1 MASYDAVIKLVVQ
14 GEDALKRI
22 QERVDKLYK
31 TIDDLER
38 KKKYAGS
45 QAAAEFVREQAD
57 ELERVVAIS
66 KKIIKED
73 ERRIVQQSKLNAA
86 VDLYQRRLQQT
97 VNSGATGVK
106 KFREQIAQIENAFK
120 FFKKRENVQAIR
132 ALATELG
139 RMVEYSNSVSRNER
153 ARADNQSKVFKY
165 VKAINAYEEQGLDV
179 SEARLKM
186 AEFTKVA
193 NSNQLNDAKKY
204 SEAVERQLSLLKEQV
219 TTQKLLNAET
229 AQLKQGLNRL
239 EEEQRNL
246 ENSKLDEKA
255 RQIQVALDKQAAAA
269 AETAAQIDKLNQRQ
283 SEFIARTDEAAQA
296 ASRQTAEFYRQQ
308 RIAKEVAKIN
318 AAAPPP
324 QLLLPPAAPGA
335 PAMSGGARRPIT
347 GPVERLGGARTQ
359 DQADVALRFA
369 EALKEQV
376 RPLSQINSLYAGIYG
391 EAIKLAS
398 VKALP
403 STEMLNA
410 AARGLQTI
418 EAIEARRLSTA
429 ERRAQK
435 VRQLQ
440 EYAAESGVPIPGLEM
455 LGGVQPP
462 KFKAPF
468 GQRATEFL
476 KKPGVADALIGGS
489 FPALFGG
496 GPGAIAGGVI
506 GGLAG
511 GGMGGG
517 PMGMALSLAASAVGQ
532 KFDEVFG
539 KAIRATQ
546 ELGQALSRLDV
557 EKLRESS
564 VYVTSNLENQIRL
577 LLEAGKY
584 EQARAV
590 VGKQIADQTGSV
602 GKTIERSSRATTELQ
617 VAWQLVSNTVNT
629 LLAALTVD
637 AVQALTGILRLVNMV
652 ARGVN
657 VVVTGSRNLI
667 DKTAKWI
674 ITLFTGEKAYNRAQ
688 KAAALVTQEGEKMR
702 AASEANIDA
711 GVREIQ
717 LKNQLLDIERSR
729 LEGTNRLARQSQ
741 IEADYATERAKALS
755 DEAEKKREIYSR
767 SSLITARQLQMELD
781 IAEANTKQRIEGA
794 AITKE
799 KGQQKLLNDAL
810 IAGLQDQADAAKNQ
824 AENYALVNSSATKIL
839 QIEEQRLQQRL
850 QFATSLNQESALI
863 DRITANRKQQAE
875 VEYQAQVRSAQAAV
889 EDAAR
894 QYDIVKTK
902 HAAKQVDD
910 EALNTAIRNLNTAVL
925 SRDVETQ
932 IAGLKREQ
940 GLETAEIQGRQQQ
953 LNAYAEDYKRTNE
966 SISRELDAQSNAL
979 SNRASLLSAISQAT
993 QTINNIEIESLTR
1006 ELERTSSVREREKI
1020 LEKIY
1025 HLEVENAKAV
1035 LQATRAQIQAELQRA
1050 EVAYRKVLLEQKML
1064 EAVVAI
1070 AKAQGIVTREHY
1082 EALKIQEDALAIAKH
1097 NVDTAVQIADVQ
1109 WKAAD
1114 AVFKAAVDA
1123 AKLKKEMG
1131 GVADAAGQFAGNMER
1146 AASAAGTMVGTP
1158 FAVKGGAEEIQDPAL
1173 KAQAQKIW
1181 QEAEAFAATKGIA
1194 SIQADI
1200 LQRARDAIARIAFR
1214 DYTLRTKAA
1223 TSTVSAPATITST
1236 ATAPSTTPIPTTQP
1250 LAAGLSMQPGGGAG
1264 TAIVDRM
1271 PTINLQTGPVLQ
1283 QEDGSKYVSLGDLE
1297 KILQDFA
1304 TVVFNNARSAGGRRF
1319 QGVN

>member
-1 MASYDAVIKLVVQ
+1 MAYTASIAIAVKGIQDVKALQEKIEAAAQGVDRFNNYAKEAFGGNFVRSIRNLNSALREAADAFDKAALGTSRAV
-14 GEDALKRI
+14 DAASAYI
-22 QERVDKLYK
+22 AAEREINRGLA
-31 TIDDLER
+31 ER
-38 KKKYAGS
+38 K
-45 QAAAEFVREQAD
+45 R
-57 ELERVVAIS
+57 
-66 KKIIKED
+66 
-73 ERRIVQQSKLNAA
+73 
-86 VDLYQRRLQQT
+86 
-97 VNSGATGVK
+97 
-106 KFREQIAQIENAFK
+106 
-120 FFKKRENVQAIR
+120 
-132 ALATELG
+132 
-139 RMVEYSNSVSRNER
+139 
-153 ARADNQSKVFKY
+153 
-165 VKAINAYEEQGLDV
+165 
-179 SEARLKM
+179 
-186 AEFTKVA
+186 
-193 NSNQLNDAKKY
+193 
-204 SEAVERQLSLLKEQV
+204 LLKEV
-219 TTQKLLNAET
+219 A
-229 AQLKQGLNRL
+229 AQ
-239 EEEQRNL
+239 E
-246 ENSKLDEKA
+246 A
-255 RQIQVALDKQAAAA
+255 AVAAAGMGMRFSFGGPKALPA
-269 AETAAQIDKLNQRQ
+269 AG
-283 SEFIARTDEAAQA
+283 
-296 ASRQTAEFYRQQ
+296 QTAF
-308 RIAKEVAKIN
+308 KGEVVGG
-318 AAAPPP
+318 
-324 QLLLPPAAPGA
+324 LG
-335 PAMSGGARRPIT
+335 GGARAALQNYELLT
-347 GPVERLGGARTQ
+347 GASGKLAARTQ
-359 DQADVALRFA
+359 DQADTALRFA
-369 EALKEQV
+369 QALQEQV
-376 RPLSQINSLYAGIYG
+376 KPLSQIDALYAGIYG
-391 EAIKLAS
+391 QAIKLAGI
-398 VKALP
+398 KALP
-403 STEMLNA
+403 DSEMLNA

-418 EAIEARRLSTA
+418 EAIEGRRLTTA
-429 ERRAQK
+429 ERRAK
-435 VRQLQ
+435 KLKDIEDYYGDRIGGM
-440 EYAAESGVPIPGLEM
+440 ANAGF
-455 LGGVQPP
+455 GVQGPAVPP
-462 KFKAPF
+462 RPKRGLKAP
-468 GQRATEFL
+468 
-476 KKPGVADALIGGS
+476 GVLDAILGAG
-489 FPALFGG
+489 FPLLFGG
-496 GPGAIAGGVI
+496 GPGAVLGGAAGGLLGGKI
-506 GGLAG
+506 GGMA
-511 GGMGGG
+511 
-517 PMGMALSLAASAVGQ
+517 GMALSVGLSAVGQ
-532 KFDEVFG
+532 KIDQIFG
-539 KAIRATQ
+539 QAIRATQ

-810 IAGLQDQADAAKNQ
+810 IAGLQDQADAGKNQ

-940 GLETAEIQGRQQQ
+940 GLETAEIQGRQKQ

-1025 HLEVENAKAV
+1025 RLEVENAKAV

-1146 AASAAGTMVGTP
+1146 AASAAGAMVGTP

>member
-1 MASYDAVIKLVVQ
+1 MASYDAVVNLSVV
-14 GEDALKRI
+14 GTSR
-22 QERVDKLYK
+22 
-31 TIDDLER
+31 
-38 KKKYAGS
+38 
-45 QAAAEFVREQAD
+45 
-57 ELERVVAIS
+57 LERV
-66 KKIIKED
+66 
-73 ERRIVQQSKLNAA
+73 NAA
-86 VDLYQRRLQQT
+86 VGQLNTLTRQL
-97 VNSGATGVK
+97 
-106 KFREQIAQIENAFK
+106 
-120 FFKKRENVQAIR
+120 
-132 ALATELG
+132 
-139 RMVEYSNSVSRNER
+139 
-153 ARADNQSKVFKY
+153 
-165 VKAINAYEEQGLDV
+165 
-179 SEARLKM
+179 
-186 AEFTKVA
+186 
-193 NSNQLNDAKKY
+193 NSNLN
-204 SEAVERQLSLLKEQV
+204 LLAPGAG
-219 TTQKLLNAET
+219 KL
-229 AQLKQGLNRL
+229 G
-239 EEEQRNL
+239 
-246 ENSKLDEKA
+246 
-255 RQIQVALDKQAAAA
+255 
-269 AETAAQIDKLNQRQ
+269 DKLRQ
-283 SEFIARTDEAAQA
+283 AFEPIKNFAREAANGTAKLANTLAGAAAQA
-296 ASRQTAEFYRQQ
+296 DAISTALNNVKVQAGGLDAQVSTVKNLSAAWLETALNVQRYQKAQEELQAS
-308 RIAKEVAKIN
+308 
-318 AAAPPP
+318 
-324 QLLLPPAAPGA
+324 QLATKGLMQLSGGEIVRGTEAGVGVQGPRLPGSFDVRETRNLMELPAGTPRLAAPGLRGIQG
-335 PAMSGGARRPIT
+335 AMS
-347 GPVERLGGARTQ
+347 
-359 DQADVALRFA
+359 
-369 EALKEQV
+369 
-376 RPLSQINSLYAGIYG
+376 
-391 EAIKLAS
+391 
-398 VKALP
+398 
-403 STEMLNA
+403 
-410 AARGLQTI
+410 
-418 EAIEARRLSTA
+418 
-429 ERRAQK
+429 
-435 VRQLQ
+435 
-440 EYAAESGVPIPGLEM
+440 
-455 LGGVQPP
+455 
-462 KFKAPF
+462 
-468 GQRATEFL
+468 
-476 KKPGVADALIGGS
+476 KPGMADAIIGAG

-496 GPGAIAGGVI
+496 GPGAMIGGGL

-511 GGMGGG
+511 GAMGGQL
-517 PMGMALSLAASAVGQ
+517 GMALSIGLSAVGQ
-532 KFDEVFG
+532 KLDQIFG
-539 KAIRATQ
+539 EAIRATQ

-557 EKLRESS
+557 EKLRESA
-564 VYVTSNLENQIRL
+564 VMVTAELENQVRL
-577 LLEAGKY
+577 LVESGKY
-584 EQARAV
+584 EEARALMAGEV
-590 VGKQIADQTGSV
+590 TMQTGAL
-602 GKTIERSSRATTELQ
+602 GTTTADSANAVNLLKNAWDNVLKPVQ
-617 VAWQLVSNTVNT
+617 SILSIIVAPFAAALAGVLNA
-629 LLAALTVD
+629 LGLAAKGVNYILSGIGQLIKGATEWVIKLFGGQKALD
-637 AVQALTGILRLVNMV
+637 AARNGTKAASEEQAKLNAAVQA
-652 ARGVN
+652 
-657 VVVTGSRNLI
+657 
-667 DKTAKWI
+667 K
-674 ITLFTGEKAYNRAQ
+674 
-688 KAAALVTQEGEKMR
+688 
-702 AASEANIDA
+702 IDA
-711 GVREIQ
+711 GFEEFKLSSEI
-717 LKNQLLDIERSR
+717 
-729 LEGTNRLARQSQ
+729 LELEKQRVAGSNR
-741 IEADYATERAKALS
+741 
-755 DEAEKKREIYSR
+755 
-767 SSLITARQLQMELD
+767 
-781 IAEANTKQRIEGA
+781 IAEAANIEVDRLQEIARINSDLE
-794 AITKE
+794 KE
-799 KGQQKLLNDAL
+799 KKQIYDDNVGANKELVEQLIAQAEADAQNLRTKVNITAELRKQKNENDAI

-940 GLETAEIQGRQQQ
+940 GLETAEIQGRQKQ

-1025 HLEVENAKAV
+1025 RLEVENAKAV

-1070 AKAQGIVTREHY
+1070 AKAQGIVMREHY

-1146 AASAAGTMVGTP
+1146 AASAAGAMVGTP